1 MRALLIALVA
11 ANLLLFAWGQ
21 GWFARSGSADAVRLQ
36 QQVNADKLRIV
47 PPAAATPAPEAA
59 SQPGEGEASA
69 SPRLPDSP
77 AQPVQPPPPPAAPA
91 TAVTAHAP
99 ASPASAAAPARVAPA
114 ERAPAVAERQAC
126 LRWHD
131 LGAADGDRLE
141 ALVAARFPELQRSRS
156 VGGKKLW
163 WVHIPPQASRSDAER
178 RVGELRR
185 QGVNELFIN
194 EVPGPNRFA
203 ISLGVFSSPAA
214 AQKHLDSLRRQG
226 VAQARVSERES
237 AVLGG
242 SFEVRGTQNRVT
254 ALRDA
259 VARALPSI
267 KPTVC
272 GSRK

>member
-36 QQVNADKLRIV
+36 QQLNADKLRV
-47 PPAAATPAPEAA
+47 VPAAAAPAASTPAPEAA
-59 SQPGEGEASA
+59 SQPGQGEASPPSDVPA
-69 SPRLPDSP
+69 TP
-77 AQPVQPPPPPAAPA
+77 AQPVQPVLPPPSAQQGPAP
-91 TAVTAHAP
+91 V
-99 ASPASAAAPARVAPA
+99 APARVLPA

-126 LRWHD
+126 LRWQD

-185 QGVNELFIN
+185 QGVKEFFIN

-203 ISLGVFSSPAA
+203 ISLGVFSSQAA

-237 AVLGG
+237 AVPGG

-259 VARALPSI
+259 VARSLPSI

>member
-36 QQVNADKLRIV
+36 QQLNADKLRV
-47 PPAAATPAPEAA
+47 VPAAAAPAASTPAPEAA
-59 SQPGEGEASA
+59 SQPGQGEASPPSDVPA
-69 SPRLPDSP
+69 TP
-77 AQPVQPPPPPAAPA
+77 AQPVQPLQPVLPPPPAPPVPAPA
-91 TAVTAHAP
+91 P
-99 ASPASAAAPARVAPA
+99 APARVLPADSAPA
-114 ERAPAVAERQAC
+114 AAERQAC
-126 LRWHD
+126 LRWQD
-131 LGAADGDRLE
+131 LGAADSDRLE

-185 QGVNELFIN
+185 QGVKEFFIN

-203 ISLGVFSSPAA
+203 ISLGVFSSQAA

-237 AVLGG
+237 AVPGG

-259 VARALPSI
+259 VARSLPSI